1 MALSYE
7 PVLNGYNIWTAEVL
21 IPVYGKRKDGSKYRT
36 FMRKS
41 LNYTDVKSYWRY
53 EEDPIT
59 KWWCLYRI
67 DNATNS
73 KRLVYKEAIRYS
85 PESIIAQISAREIS
99 FTDAKRFE
107 QKTRVIDKKIALSQA
122 WSVEFDGKNV
132 LGILA
137 LKPKCIYKE
146 LLNII
151 HNEGGYVDSEG
162 IVHKGEAVSRTVE
175 L

>member
-1 MALSYE
+1 M
-7 PVLNGYNIWTAEVL
+7 
-21 IPVYGKRKDGSKYRT
+21 
-36 FMRKS
+36 
-41 LNYTDVKSYWRY
+41 
-53 EEDPIT
+53 
-59 KWWCLYRI
+59 
-67 DNATNS
+67 
-73 KRLVYKEAIRYS
+73 
-85 PESIIAQISAREIS
+85 AQISAREIS

-122 WSVEFDGKNV
+122 WSVIFDGKNV

-137 LKPKCIYKE
+137 LKPKCTYKE

-162 IVHKGEAVSRTVE
+162 IIHKGEAANKTVE

>member
-36 FMRKS
+36 FMKKR
-41 LNYTDVKSYWRY
+41 LNY
-53 EEDPIT
+53 
-59 KWWCLYRI
+59 
-67 DNATNS
+67 
-73 KRLVYKEAIRYS
+73 
-85 PESIIAQISAREIS
+85 
-99 FTDAKRFE
+99 TDAKRFE
-107 QKTRVIDKKIALSQA
+107 QKTRVIDKKIAL
-122 WSVEFDGKNV
+122 
-132 LGILA
+132 
-137 LKPKCIYKE
+137 KPKCTYKE

-162 IVHKGEAVSRTVE
+162 IIHKGEAVNKTVE